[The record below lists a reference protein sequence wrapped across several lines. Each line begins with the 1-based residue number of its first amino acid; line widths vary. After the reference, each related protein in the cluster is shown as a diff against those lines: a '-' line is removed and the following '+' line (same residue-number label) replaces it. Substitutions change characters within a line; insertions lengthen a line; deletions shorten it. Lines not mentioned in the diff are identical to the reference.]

1 MQLLPLLLTGWK
13 SSPFWSPEGKTVALL
28 VPKPG
33 GKTALV
39 LINVGTGNLKEIPL
53 P

>member
-1 MQLLPLLLTGWK
+1 MKWAVHHDHARL
-13 SSPFWSPEGKTVALL
+13 SPDGKTVALL
-28 VPKPG
+28 APKAG